1 MARLFYFLIGFAFF
15 AGLSSNI
22 FAQWA
27 VDKNAREDAL
37 YVRYMQGSESVVVD
51 GVEDAIWSKADS
63 VIVGYNQT
71 NYLPSSGYKLVS
83 GQSMPGDT
91 ANAVFKCLYKA
102 PYLYLLYKVIDQ
114 SVGGLD
120 WEQFDGIIMAF
131 KKYPKVHSWIDPW
144 DNRIEHFF
152 TWGYYWA
159 NKDSFPNA
167 NVLHGYPPLYM
178 GNSAVAGGLE
188 AWRTPTQQERWTA
201 VTMVNGI
208 SMDTLADVGWIS
220 EHRINV
226 DSLGFNLD
234 RLGDVLPFS
243 FSMWDGDRFLD
254 SNSTNN
260 SMTKAWWG
268 CEWNENWYYNA
279 LFLDPNV
286 TTSSTPGVIPPV
298 DYTIPHLRAGQTI
311 TVDGNL
317 SEWQADNTLH
327 FKTKY
332 GNDTAF
338 DSINGTGA
346 WSSGYKQYQ
355 MNNNYPIVI
364 DGPEVDFNVTFDDA
378 NLYVSAKVSDQIV
391 TIPDSVN
398 RSDAVTF
405 VMVPRKYVNGS
416 GIFPAKIL
424 TVRVDSSGKGQ
435 AMDDLVAL
443 SDTGGVVFNLQLGPG
458 TNLNDI
464 TTSDTGYTVE
474 MKIPFSTFDY
484 PASLGDSVVFI
495 GGIVNDLDVF
505 EDVSSNYY
513 AKAWWFVMESGQ
525 HSPAWVAL
533 GPANV
538 AVGVNEQ
545 TPIPL
550 SIELLGNYPNPFNP
564 STKIKYSINVNSD
577 VTLSVFNILGQKVS
591 DINKFNVPAGYNE
604 FNFDGSKL
612 ASGVYLYQLNIKNL
626 SNSQVVDTKVSKMV
640 LIK

>member
-37 YVRYMQGSESVVVD
+37 YVRYMQGTESVVVD

-71 NYLPSSGYKLVS
+71 KNLPGSGYDLWAGVS
-83 GQSMPGDT
+83 VAGDS
-91 ANAVFKCLYKA
+91 ANAVAKFLYKK
-102 PYLYLLYKVIDQ
+102 PYLYILYKVVDK
-114 SVGGLD
+114 SVGGWMWGQSD
-120 WEQFDGIIMAF
+120 NIIMAF
-131 KKYPKVHSWIDPW
+131 KKYPAKHSWVDPW
-144 DNRIEHFF
+144 DNRVEHFYCRLY
-152 TWGYYWA
+152 GESWA
-159 NKDSFPNA
+159 GRDSFST
-167 NVLHGYPPLYM
+167 PPIGEQPLFM
-178 GNSAVAGGLE
+178 GNDAVAGGLD
-188 AWRTPTQQERWTA
+188 AWRTPVQKERWTA
-201 VTMVNGI
+201 YTRVIGGVAN
-208 SMDTLADVGWIS
+208 DTLPDEGWIS
-220 EHRINV
+220 EHRIRV
-226 DSLGFNLD
+226 DSLGFNPD
-234 RLGDVLPFS
+234 GDVLPFS
-243 FSMWDGDRFLD
+243 FSIFDGDGFLD
-254 SNSTNN
+254 SNKTNN
-260 SMTKAWWG
+260 NHTRTWWG
-268 CEWNENWYYNA
+268 CPWNENWYYNA

-327 FKTKY
+327 FKAKY
-332 GNDTAF
+332 GDDAGF
-338 DSINGTGA
+338 DAINGTGA
-346 WSSGYKQYQ
+346 WSSGYQQDQ
-355 MNNNYPIVI
+355 MNNYPIVI

-378 NLYVSAKVSDQIV
+378 NLYVSAKVSDQLV

-398 RSDAVTF
+398 RSDAITF

-424 TVRVDSSGKGQ
+424 TVRVDSSGTGQ
-435 AMDDLVAL
+435 AKDDLVVL
-443 SDTGGVVFNLQLGPG
+443 SDTGGVVFNLQLDPG

-464 TTSDTGYTVE
+464 TTPDGGYTVE
-474 MKIPFSTFDY
+474 MKIPFSSFDY

-505 EDVSSNYY
+505 EDVAANYY
-513 AKAWWFVMESGQ
+513 AKAWWFVMQSGQ
-525 HSPAWVAL
+525 HAPAWVAL
-533 GPANV
+533 GPANA
-538 AVGVNEQ
+538 AVGVNEK

-591 DINKFNVPAGYNE
+591 ELNKFNVSAGYNE
-604 FNFDGSKL
+604 FNFDGSEL
-612 ASGVYLYQLNIKNL
+612 ASGIYLYQLKIKNL